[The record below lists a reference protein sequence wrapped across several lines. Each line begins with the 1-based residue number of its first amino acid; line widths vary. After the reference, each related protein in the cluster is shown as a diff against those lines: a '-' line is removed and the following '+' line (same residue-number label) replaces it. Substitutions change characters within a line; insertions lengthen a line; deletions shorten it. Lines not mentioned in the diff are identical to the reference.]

1 MSASGERIRIF
12 KLLVTISDFH
22 CFADLSSFLSAAD
35 FFSDL
40 IVVGGC
46 FFGVD
51 STLEVRRRLTWPN
64 PLNGSDSPTEIKTD
78 ISN

>member
-12 KLLVTISDFH
+12 KLLVTISDFQ
-22 CFADLSSFLSAAD
+22 CFADFLSAAD